1 MKKIFAAL
9 LSICLLLSAVAA
21 YADSTAEP
29 GLTNLTWE
37 SVQEEASAIEGETVN
52 IPDTPYSIFLPAGF
66 RDRGVTED
74 QIQKGLLLNR
84 EWEALNVTL
93 KCQKMPLD
101 ITSFLATYSNEE
113 ALAFGESCT
122 INGREAYCLGF
133 TGNPGSIQFH
143 ILVQADEGYTLQL
156 IIDGYQFQPE
166 LPLVIIMSSIR

>member
-37 SVQEEASAIEGETVN
+37 SVQKEASAIEGETVN

-113 ALAFGESCT
+113 ALAGGGSCT
-122 INGREAYCLGF
+122 INGREAYRLIF
-133 TGNPGSIQFH
+133 TDNPDGLQIH
-143 ILVQADEGYTLQL
+143 VLVQADEGYTLQF
-156 IIDGYQFQPE
+156 IFDGVRE
-166 LPLVIIMSSIR
+166 DSEPLLYVILSSIR